1 MPTRQQEVTALLGR
15 WGDGEA
21 TAFAELIPM
30 VYSDLHRLAARSMGA
45 ERGDHTLQPTAL
57 VHEAFLRLAKGT
69 PPDLENRRHFYGLA
83 ARLMRQILVDHARRV
98 NAERRGGGGPK
109 VPLEEETP
117 GLSDLS
123 GRTAAPTIELLAL
136 DEALSSLAQSDRRKA
151 KIIELRFFGGLE
163 VKEVAELLDVSMST
177 VVTDTRVARAWLLA
191 RVAVGATG

>member
-1 MPTRQQEVTALLGR
+1 MATRQQEVTALLDR
-15 WGDGEA
+15 WGEGE
-21 TAFAELIPM
+21 TAAFGELIPL
-30 VYSDLHRLAARSMGA
+30 VYSDLRRLAARSMRS

-98 NAERRGGGGPK
+98 QAERRGGGGPM
-109 VPLEEETP
+109 VPLDEETP
-117 GLSDLS
+117 GL
-123 GRTAAPTIELLAL
+123 AVAPGVELLAL
-136 DEALSSLAQSDRRKA
+136 DEALSALAESAPRKA

-163 VKEVAELLDVSMST
+163 VKEVAELLEVSMST

-191 RVAVGATG
+191 RVAGGSAGSAERAR